1 MTDIPT
7 TTNHRKMNLRDRI
20 IKEAKS
26 FFGSDIIISEK
37 ALQVLEYTYEL
48 NPNPLDVFYHAN
60 RLHPLFFNA
69 LSSLGIQLDERR
81 FQSFKRVQKE
91 PAGSIGD
98 LLKSLFKTR
107 GIHGGKLV
115 PTAKAIKA
123 SKRLTLHDIL
133 VAPFESIYSIYVGKN
148 APSGKCTNDVV
159 DHVLQSINKDYGR
172 EPNIETERFCSQI
185 VSQIA
190 RIKHIDP
197 FSETQQFVLF
207 YNGKNYEI
215 RPFAGWDGF
224 LLDDKAFEDG
234 SLWHVRGNVF
244 QPIATFSEEA
254 LEHLNNLINRNA
266 PEKYFQ
272 DFFTKYPEFLLVL
285 GDFRRV
291 HSQLV
296 LSEDGGSSYIPD
308 FFVERIDSDLCDLI
322 ELKRADQ
329 KMYRRQQNRDRFM
342 AIIYEA
348 IAQVASYRN
357 WFDDKEN
364 REEFFRI
371 YGLKLYRPNVVII
384 IGRDEPLDE
393 VNRVQIHSEMPGWL
407 EIKTYDQ
414 VLMKVKEWKRLFF

>member
-1 MTDIPT
+1 
-7 TTNHRKMNLRDRI
+7 MNLRDRI

-26 FFGSDIIISEK
+26 FFGSEIIISEK

-60 RLHPLFFNA
+60 RLHPPFFNA

-81 FQSFKRVQKE
+81 FQPFKRVQKE

-115 PTAKAIKA
+115 PTAKAIKT
-123 SKRLTLHDIL
+123 SKCLTLHDIL
-133 VAPFESIYSIYVGKN
+133 VAPFESIYSINVGKN
-148 APSGKCTNDVV
+148 APRGKCTNDVV

-172 EPNIETERFCSQI
+172 AQNIEIERFCSQI

-190 RIKHIDP
+190 RIKYIDP

-234 SLWHVRGNVF
+234 ALWHVRGNVF

-308 FFVERIDSDLCDLI
+308 FFVERLDSDLCDLI
-322 ELKRADQ
+322 ELKRTDH
-329 KMYRRQQNRDRFM
+329 KIYRRQRNRDRFM